1 MRRVELIIK
10 PQNNTESFFVWKTH
24 NFFHVLFSVQGRTE
38 NGQPFFCFLGDDS
51 SSIFF
56 PFNFFLFHKKTAI
69 LFSTIFATL
78 WSQILEKIASQKIF
92 FEPLNFCCEGFWDFH
107 SLIPFVWKTRWFLI
121 KNEEETET
129 ITFQI
134 STTEL
139 TKRKAKN
146 KKSHT
151 FVLALFCSK
160 TGTAKWGK

>member
-1 MRRVELIIK
+1 MFEKHTIFFMY
-10 PQNNTESFFVWKTH
+10 SF
-24 NFFHVLFSVQGRTE
+24 LFKGGLRMG
-38 NGQPFFCFLGDDS
+38 NHFCFLGDDS

-151 FVLALFCSK
+151 FVLALFKNGHSQMGEIMADTEYWILK
-160 TGTAKWGK
+160 TKNSG

>member
-1 MRRVELIIK
+1 MG
-10 PQNNTESFFVWKTH
+10 NHF
-24 NFFHVLFSVQGRTE
+24 
-38 NGQPFFCFLGDDS
+38 FFCFWGDDS

-146 KKSHT
+146 KKKSH
-151 FVLALFCSK
+151 FCLGSFLFKNGHSQMGEIMADTEYWILK
-160 TGTAKWGK
+160 TKNSG